1 MKILVLGAG
10 AIGGYYGAR
19 LRDAGADI
27 TFLVRE
33 RRAKQLAQQ
42 GLVVKSSLGDYSNQV
57 PTIVAGDA
65 FSGVDIVLLTCKAY
79 DLEGACA
86 SIRPYLDAKTLIYP
100 LLNGMLT
107 YDWLDQE
114 FGQERVLGGVAYIA
128 TTLMQDG
135 QIEHMGANDTI
146 IVGTRDDGQVTAGR
160 NLFDLFAKSKGTRT
174 WSDDIEQDL
183 WEKWVMV
190 ASGGI
195 ITCLMRG
202 VIGDVLA
209 SDDGEKLARQAIAE
223 SASVSKAAGHE
234 LRPQA
239 VAAANRILLD
249 ASSRWGSSMM
259 RDIEQG
265 AAKIE
270 GDQIVGDLV
279 RRAAAFGLDVPLMRA
294 AYCHLQ
300 VYQRRHES

>member
-19 LRDAGADI
+19 LRDAGADV

-33 RRAKQLAQQ
+33 RRSKQLSQQ
-42 GLVVKSSLGDYSNQV
+42 GLVVKSSLGDYSDHV
-57 PTIVAGDA
+57 PTMVAGEPLT
-65 FSGVDIVLLTCKAY
+65 GVDIVLLTCKAY

-86 SIRPYLDAKTLIYP
+86 SVRPYLGKGTLIYP

-128 TTLMQDG
+128 TTLMQNG
-135 QIEHMGANDTI
+135 EIEHMGANDTI
-146 IVGTRDDGQVTAGR
+146 IVGARDDGQATAGR
-160 NLFDLFAKSKGTRT
+160 QLYELFAKSKGVRT

-190 ASGGI
+190 ATGGI

-209 SDDGEKLARQAIAE
+209 TDDGEKLVRQAIAE

-234 LRPQA
+234 LRASA

-249 ASSRWGSSMM
+249 TASRWGSSMM

-300 VYQRRHES
+300 VYQQRHGS